1 MTLSARI
8 RSNAKLTAIGSYV
21 PTDILTNADLERLV
35 ETNDEWIVQRTGISE
50 RRVSAPDQYT
60 SDLCIE
66 AVADLQRRYNVQL
79 DDVGYII
86 VSTTTPDMPFPSVSA
101 RVQQAFNI
109 RACGAID
116 LQAACA
122 GFTAALQNANGLL
135 LSGIARKVLV
145 IGADTMTKITDY
157 TDRTTCILFGD
168 GAGAVLLEVDDDRD
182 GDLLASYSVTTGTG
196 GHHVYLSGL
205 SEKIGDFALQN
216 PGKIVQNGR
225 EVYKWAVSTV
235 PVGIEQL
242 LKRARLTVSD
252 IDWFV
257 PHSANMRII
266 ESICERSGIPIEHTL
281 ASLVNYGNTSSATIP
296 LALDLAVREGKL
308 IAGQLVL
315 LYGFGAGLT
324 QAGIILQWSLPQHH

>member
-1 MTLSARI
+1 MSSSARF

-21 PTDILTNADLERLV
+21 PAHKLTNADLERLV
-35 ETNDEWIVQRTGISE
+35 ETSDEWIVQRTGISE

-79 DDVGYII
+79 EDVDYII
-86 VSTTTPDMPFPSVSA
+86 VSTTTPDTPFPSVSA

-109 RACGAID
+109 GTCGAID

-122 GFTAALQNANGLL
+122 GFAAALQNANGLL
-135 LSGIARKVLV
+135 LSGAARKVLI
-145 IGADTMTKITDY
+145 IGADTMTKVTDY

-168 GAGAVLLEVDDDRD
+168 GAGAVLLEADDDRE
-182 GDLLASYSVTTGTG
+182 GDLLASYSVTTGAG
-196 GHHVYLSGL
+196 GHHVYMSGL
-205 SEKIGDFALQN
+205 SEKIGEHALQN

-225 EVYKWAVSTV
+225 EVYKWAVGTV

-242 LKRARLTVSD
+242 LQRAGLTVAD

-257 PHSANMRII
+257 PHSANIRII
-266 ESICERSGIPIEHTL
+266 ESICERSDIPVEHTL
-281 ASLVNYGNTSSATIP
+281 TSLTNYGNTSSATIP

-308 IAGQLVL
+308 KTGQMVL

-324 QAGIILQWSLPQHH
+324 QAGVLLRWSL

>member
-1 MTLSARI
+1 MTSSFRI

-21 PTDILTNADLERLV
+21 PDQKITNAGLERLV

-50 RRVSAPDQYT
+50 RRAAAPDQYT
-60 SDLCIE
+60 SDMCIE

-79 DDVGYII
+79 EDVDYII

-109 RACGAID
+109 GACGAID

-145 IGADTMTKITDY
+145 IGADSMTKITDY

-168 GAGAVLLEVDDDRD
+168 GAGAVLLEADDDRE
-182 GDLLASYSVTTGTG
+182 GDLLASYSVTTGAG
-196 GHHVYLSGL
+196 GHHVYLTGL
-205 SEKIGDFALQN
+205 SEKLGEHELQN

-235 PVGIEQL
+235 PIGIEQL
-242 LKRARLTVSD
+242 LERAGLTVAD

-266 ESICERSGIPIEHTL
+266 ESICERSGIPVERTL
-281 ASLVNYGNTSSATIP
+281 ASLQHYGNTSSATIP
-296 LALDLAVREGKL
+296 LALDLAVRDNKL
-308 IAGQLVL
+308 QPGQLVL

-324 QAGIILQWSLPQHH
+324 QAGVLMRWEL